1 MQAMNPGRQ
10 HDGWLLF
17 LFLQWLEMKSLSGDA
32 GGDPL
37 TVYQS
42 SHVHSYLDFVGII
55 ATMTEDPTT
64 SKECK

>member
-1 MQAMNPGRQ
+1 MQALNPGRQ
-10 HDGWLLF
+10 YEGWLLF
-17 LFLQWLEMKSLSGDA
+17 LFLQWLEIKSLSGDA

-42 SHVHSYLDFVGII
+42 LRVHSYFDFVVII
-55 ATMTEDPTT
+55 ATMMENPTT